1 MLKKICFKHLYSG
14 LTLGLVILLHATVL
28 FAGNV
33 TLAWDPPTTNEDGT
47 PLTDLAGFIIYYGTT
62 SGDYSQSIDVG
73 NVTTYQVSNLTEG
86 LTYYFAATAYDTSG
100 NESEYS
106 YPEAVATMAPPPPPS
121 PEITVTDSVAPT
133 GDLQIPFGNVT
144 EGSSSNQTVTVTS
157 DGNAELVIGY
167 IAQNNPLSAPF
178 SILNDYCSGQTL
190 SPSSNCTLTVRFS
203 PTATGLFNDS
213 FDIPSSDSDE
223 NPVTVSVNGTGEAI
237 PVPDITVTDS
247 VAPTAD
253 LQIPFGDLTE
263 WLSRD
268 RVVTIAN
275 DGSADLAIGYIAQN
289 NPLSAPFSILND
301 YCSGQTLTPSS
312 NCTLTVRFSPTI
324 AGLFN
329 DSFDIPSNDSDENPV
344 TISVSGT
351 GLPAD
356 SNNPP
361 AIPELIFPADNQ
373 EGLGTT
379 IEFKW
384 KESTDPDEDTVTYD
398 LYACEYKDLTIGCI
412 TATDIAFRW
421 SEGISYASIGSYGT
435 WLLFFGMG
443 ILPVLLGVT
452 RNRRKIALLIAV
464 ITIATVFLVSCGGG
478 GGGGTGDSSGGTTS
492 DSFNGVSQVVSG
504 FSVDTAYHWKIVAK
518 DSYGGETESEIW
530 SFITAE

>member
-144 EGSSSNQTVTVTS
+144 EGSSSNQTVTVTN
-157 DGNAELVIGY
+157 DGNADDLVIGY
-167 IAQNNPLSAPF
+167 IAQNNPMSAPF
-178 SILNDYCSGQTL
+178 SILNDYCSGQIL

-203 PTATGLFNDS
+203 PTAT
-213 FDIPSSDSDE
+213 
-223 NPVTVSVNGTGEAI
+223 
-237 PVPDITVTDS
+237 
-247 VAPTAD
+247 
-253 LQIPFGDLTE
+253 
-263 WLSRD
+263 
-268 RVVTIAN
+268 
-275 DGSADLAIGYIAQN
+275 
-289 NPLSAPFSILND
+289 
-301 YCSGQTLTPSS
+301 
-312 NCTLTVRFSPTI
+312 
-324 AGLFN
+324 GLFN

-398 LYACEYKDLTIGCI
+398 LYACEDKDLTIGCI